1 MSAVFRMIGKTV
13 LFYGLV
19 ILGATFVMYTLLWAA
34 PGDLRDVLCP
44 KGCSAERKAEIA
56 KEWGLEQPLLV
67 QYGRWLSKAVRF
79 DFGYSVS
86 FSQGAPIAGLLRR
99 ASLLT
104 SALVFGAAIL
114 TLLLAFFLVWRP
126 VQRWLR
132 WIARLG
138 QIPLSLL
145 SFVPLYILAY
155 WLVMASGRLPL
166 WLTEVGWLSTQTRQ
180 HWLNIGL
187 LPFGQE
193 LEWTAEL
200 GWLFLV
206 PFFLSMLL
214 LALGNNNLVEQ
225 SSGVRAEWEHIKQQ
239 HFMRAVRAR
248 GASWWYHLLV
258 NMMLP
263 TTQFFTTRAILLL
276 GTVVIIESIMGI
288 TGIGWLLWEATQ
300 RRDTPLVLAIALFA
314 TVLSCLLQM
323 LNEIALQL
331 IDPRLRKDG

>member
-1 MSAVFRMIGKTV
+1 MNAAIRIVGKTV
-13 LFYGLV
+13 LFYSLV

-44 KGCSAERKAEIA
+44 KGCSQERKAEIA
-56 KEWGLEQPLLV
+56 KEWGLNQPLLV
-67 QYGRWLSKAVRF
+67 QYGRWLSKVARF
-79 DFGYSVS
+79 NFGTSVS
-86 FSQGAPIAGLLRR
+86 FSQGAPISTILKR
-99 ASLLT
+99 ASLL
-104 SALVFGAAIL
+104 SSGLVFGAA
-114 TLLLAFFLVWRP
+114 LLSVLLSFFMIWRP
-126 VQRWLR
+126 IRWWTRGL
-132 WIARLG
+132 ARLG
-138 QIPLSLL
+138 QVPLAIF

-166 WLTEVGWLSTQTRQ
+166 WLTESGWISSSVRN
-180 HWLNIGL
+180 HWIDIGL

-200 GWLFLV
+200 GWLFFV

-214 LALGNNNLVEQ
+214 LAIGNNNLVEQ
-225 SSGVRAEWEHIKQQ
+225 TSGVRAEFDQLKQQ

-248 GASWWYHLLV
+248 GSSWMGHLMY
-258 NMMLP
+258 NMLLP
-263 TTQFFTTRAILLL
+263 LTQFFTTRAILLL

-288 TGIGWLLWEATQ
+288 TGIGWLLWEATK

-314 TVLSCLLQM
+314 TALSCLLQM

-331 IDPRLRKDG
+331 IDPRLRKE